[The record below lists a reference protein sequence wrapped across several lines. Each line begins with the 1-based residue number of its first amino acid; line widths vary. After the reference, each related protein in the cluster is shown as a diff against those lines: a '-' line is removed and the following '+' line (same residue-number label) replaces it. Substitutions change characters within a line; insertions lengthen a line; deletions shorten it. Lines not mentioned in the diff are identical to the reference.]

1 MLAALEAERA
11 EYVVIGGLAAAL
23 AGAAHVT
30 FDLDITPNRSVENL
44 ERVAAALRR
53 MNARLV
59 DVPDEVAATFKL
71 DGVTLA
77 NGSVWTFITDHGRI
91 DVTLDPSGTQ
101 GYRDLRRGAR
111 PARFDDVT
119 IFVASLADVIRSKQ
133 AADRPRDRAV
143 LPHLRRV
150 LNQQPVARGLT
161 VLPTDVFLVSYP
173 RSGST
178 WLRFLLAN
186 ALRPERR
193 VTFADVGDVVPD
205 IYDETDR
212 ALRRR
217 PEPRV
222 LKSHEPYDER
232 YRRVLYAVRDP
243 ADVAVSYYHYLIK
256 MRTIPPR
263 YDVARFVDSF
273 VRGRLDDFGTWGEH
287 VTGWLDAREGDGGF
301 VLLRYEDM
309 LRAPREALDAALDLL
324 GVEVDDATRAQA
336 VARSEAGELRR
347 LERETATTL
356 PTFRGS
362 GLEDPFIRKARAGTA
377 VEELTPELRAQI
389 ADAWPEAAARVG
401 YGDSR

>member
-1 MLAALEAERA
+1 MPDDQTPTFFEPRPMPAALEAERA

-44 ERVAAALRR
+44 ERVAAAFRR
-53 MNARLV
+53 MN
-59 DVPDEVAATFKL
+59 
-71 DGVTLA
+71 
-77 NGSVWTFITDHGRI
+77 
-91 DVTLDPSGTQ
+91 
-101 GYRDLRRGAR
+101 
-111 PARFDDVT
+111 ARFDDVT

-193 VTFADVGDVVPD
+193 GDLAGV
-205 IYDETDR
+205 
-212 ALRRR
+212 
-217 PEPRV
+217 
-222 LKSHEPYDER
+222 
-232 YRRVLYAVRDP
+232 
-243 ADVAVSYYHYLIK
+243 
-256 MRTIPPR
+256 
-263 YDVARFVDSF
+263 
-273 VRGRLDDFGTWGEH
+273 
-287 VTGWLDAREGDGGF
+287 GGF